1 MKMDKHFLSKTKIAK
16 TYRNFFKDTVN
27 QLGINK
33 DEAKF
38 DDKPVLSK
46 NSVDRGIEKF
56 QNHLRVN

>member
-1 MKMDKHFLSKTKIAK
+1 MKMDKLFLSKTKIVK
-16 TYRNFFKDTVN
+16 TYCNFFKDTVN

-46 NSVDRGIEKF
+46 YPVDIGIEKF
-56 QNHLRVN
+56 KNHLRVN